1 MKIYVVTSGEY
12 SDYCINA
19 VFIQKEKAM
28 EYIAIR
34 AGQSDFSDVLHM
46 EEYDTMDD
54 SDLTDGGD
62 IAIVCYD
69 TENNIIKH
77 IKYINS
83 GSLEASLSSNT
94 EYSLY
99 REIFRFSIPA
109 KSRGIEAIRKGDGDY
124 SILKKI
130 AQDRLAKY
138 IAQRAGIT

>member
-19 VFIQKEKAM
+19 VFTNKEKAM

-34 AGQSDFSDVLHM
+34 AGQSDFSEDLHM

-69 TENNIIKH
+69 TENNIIKY
-77 IKYINS
+77 IKFIKS

-94 EYSLY
+94 EDAWYCG
-99 REIFRFSIPA
+99 IFRFSIPA